1 MNQQHLSTEQL
12 VDYTHGELSARED
25 ADVHAHLAGCAEC
38 AEAHDVETRLGELLR
53 RHARDEERELPPG
66 LTTAIYARASSERV
80 AAPWW
85 SWQWL
90 AAVPRSAIAVPVI
103 AAIVLVMYAAMGGWH
118 ANPKSEAVDA
128 AAYLQNHVALAS
140 TMPCEESAAA
150 PAMLAS
156 GESP

>member
-1 MNQQHLSTEQL
+1 MNQQHPSIDQL

-25 ADVHAHLAGCAEC
+25 ADVHSHLAACAEC
-38 AEAHDVETRLGELLR
+38 AEAHDVETRVGELLR
-53 RHARDEERELPPG
+53 RHAREEEHELPPG

-90 AAVPRSAIAVPVI
+90 TAIPRSTIAVPVV
-103 AAIVLVMYAAMGGWH
+103 AAIVVVMYAAMGGWH
-118 ANPKSEAVDA
+118 GTPKNDAVDA

-140 TMPCEESAAA
+140 TMPFEESAAA